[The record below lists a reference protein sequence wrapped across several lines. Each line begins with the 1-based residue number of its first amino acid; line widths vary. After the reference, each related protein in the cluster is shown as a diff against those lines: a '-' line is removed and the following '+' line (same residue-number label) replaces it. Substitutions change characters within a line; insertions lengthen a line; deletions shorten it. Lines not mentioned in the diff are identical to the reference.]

1 MTLPCA
7 CAVTNHAPRLI
18 VLTGGPGAGKTA
30 VLEIIRRHFCEHV
43 AVLPEAA
50 SIIFGGGFPRRPTMP
65 ARCASQM
72 AIFAVQRQLERLAI
86 DEKRAGVALCDRGT
100 LDGLAYWPL
109 DDGSFFAE
117 TGTTRARE
125 LARYAAV
132 IHLRTPTASQGYDH
146 RNPVRTESALE
157 AATIDARIIDAWR
170 DHPHRAFVESTGD
183 FLEKAAHAIALVR
196 AELPACCRAHPVS
209 LSPASSP
216 ASSLPVDLRD
226 GALAAQ

>member
-1 MTLPCA
+1 MKPHCA
-7 CAVTNHAPRLI
+7 CTAPHHAPRLI

-50 SIIFGGGFPRRPTMP
+50 TIVFGGGFPRHPTMVG
-65 ARCASQM
+65 RCASQA
-72 AIFAVQRQLERLAI
+72 AIFAVERQLERLAI
-86 DEKRAGVALCDRGT
+86 EEKQATVALCDRGT

-117 TGTTRARE
+117 LGTTRERE

-157 AATIDARIIDAWR
+157 AATIDGRIIEAWR
-170 DHPHRAFVESTGD
+170 GHPHRAFVESTGD

-196 AELPACCRAHPVS
+196 GEVPECCRPHAVS
-209 LSPASSP
+209 LFPSTPP
-216 ASSLPVDLRD
+216 RVDAIAKVRS
-226 GALAAQ
+226 AP